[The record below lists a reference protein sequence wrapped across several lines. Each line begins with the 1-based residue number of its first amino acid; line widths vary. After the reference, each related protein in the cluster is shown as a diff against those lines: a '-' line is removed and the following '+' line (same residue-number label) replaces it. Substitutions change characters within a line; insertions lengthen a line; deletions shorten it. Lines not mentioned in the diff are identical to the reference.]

1 MEKKFSKIG
10 EINIEFDYFKLK
22 DVLVKNDAG
31 DWGDEPKEDAIGV
44 IRSTNFTNQGLLD
57 LTDVAYRSLK
67 PKKREEKKLYQGEI
81 LIERSGGSD
90 TQPVGRVGLITN
102 EIAQKEFAFANFI
115 QRIAVDDTIE
125 PEYLF
130 YCLQQMYEMGITA
143 SMQYQT
149 TGIRNLDWK
158 LYTKSFLPKP
168 PKPEQR
174 AIASILSKVDEA
186 IAATKNSITKAER
199 LKKALM
205 QNLLTGKLK
214 PDGTWRKED
223 EFYKDEKFGFLP
235 NGWVVQPLKRLATI
249 QRGRF
254 GHRPRNEPRFY
265 GGNHPFVQTSDVV
278 NSVFYLKDYSQTLS
292 DAGTHVSRKF
302 PKGTII
308 ITIAANIGDVAL
320 TKYDVYFPD
329 SLIGINHN
337 EEIINDEF
345 LLLSLMTKKQ
355 FLNQVST
362 ESAQKNVNY
371 GNLRP
376 LPIFFPV
383 DKTEQ
388 IKIAKKIKAVFD
400 VIEQKQTKIK
410 KLERLKKA
418 LMQNLLTGKV
428 RVKIKETVNG

>member
-1 MEKKFSKIG
+1 MGHEIPSDWITDKLGNLGVFKSAGADKKENTNEAPIGLVNYMDVYRNTKLDNSFVWMRVTAKPAEIQKCNLLKGDILFTPSSETPDDIGHSAVVME
-10 EINIEFDYFKLK
+10 DLK
-22 DVLVKNDAG
+22 DAIFSYHLV
-31 DWGDEPKEDAIGV
+31 
-44 IRSTNFTNQGLLD
+44 RLRLHNQDILD
-57 LTDVAYRSLK
+57 LDFRRYFLNHYPVAKYFHSRA
-67 PKKREEKKLYQGEI
+67 
-81 LIERSGGSD
+81 
-90 TQPVGRVGLITN
+90 T
-102 EIAQKEFAFANFI
+102 
-115 QRIAVDDTIE
+115 
-125 PEYLF
+125 
-130 YCLQQMYEMGITA
+130 GITRYTL
-143 SMQYQT
+143 S
-149 TGIRNLDWK
+149 RNDFRNCVV
-158 LYTKSFLPKP
+158 SFPKDIN
-168 PKPEQR
+168 EQR
-174 AIASILSKVDEA
+174 TIASILCKVDEA
-186 IAATKNSITKAER
+186 IVATKNSIAKAER

-329 SLIGINHN
+329 SLIGVNHN

-371 GNLRP
+371 GNLRS
-376 LPIFFPV
+376 LPIFFPI

-428 RVKIKETVNG
+428 RVKVPNEELQVETK